1 MGDIDGKLLRDAIG
15 EILISLLGELYEL
28 IELVGELEWTF
39 DTLIVLLTVTET
51 EPELEADPEIENKPE
66 LELISVLVI
75 VGIFEVEIVGDCIGE
90 IVWVIVDDPDIEL
103 EIELDVVEDTLSDNI
118 LEYDTLAETE
128 IDGLFENIALSDIVL
143 LGIDEIVF
151 EGELDSVAKLVDDP
165 DILILGDKDGFGED
179 DFSEDEVFET
189 LGDGVIVFETLEVL
203 VLVLLAVEHGDKVEV
218 FVTVLLPVE
227 DTLTVLVLELVVV
240 EDELTVDVVLA
251 VLIGLFDDET
261 EIEGL
266 SDNEKLADEEADIDF
281 WDDIDKAGLFD
292 TLEEI
297 LPEPLIDP
305 EVESE

>member
-1 MGDIDGKLLRDAIG
+1 MGDIDGKLLGDAIG